1 VRFHL
6 HCALISITLQCM
18 KDKLGNQSCIRW
30 TVADRRLILSLQRKS
45 GILSVSDL
53 IRQALRALADKQG
66 LTA

>member
-1 VRFHL
+1 
-6 HCALISITLQCM
+6 M